1 MDKRSE
7 QACHQKNIWMVNKPM
22 KRYLAL
28 HHYGMQMKPLLDVTT
43 HPLIKLKL
51 KGLSTLRIGEDVD
64 CWDAHKVLLRRV
76 GM

>member
-1 MDKRSE
+1 MDKRFE
-7 QACHQKNIWMVNKPM
+7 QACHQKNIWVANKPM

-28 HHYGMQMKPLLDVTT
+28 HHYGMQMKTPLDT

-51 KGLSTLRIGEDVD
+51 KGLSTLRTGEDVD
-64 CWDAHKVLLRRV
+64 CRDAHKALLRQV